1 MDFAQ
6 VQTFLA
12 DDWFS
17 VQDLF
22 KGALY
27 SDATLM
33 NETNTYLVSNEG
45 KMLRPMLSLLVSKAC
60 GNVTD
65 ESKRV
70 AAASELLHN
79 ATLLHDDV
87 LDQSSRRRGVPTVMS
102 MLGSKAS
109 VLAGDFWL
117 VMAVDTILGCRRHTK
132 TLLGMFS
139 HTVKDLVDGEM
150 FQMEK
155 AESADTTRMDYEDMI
170 YLKTATLFET
180 ICCAA
185 AITAGAP
192 RRVGNAVREYGRNLG
207 MAFQIKDDILDYDG
221 ADLGKP
227 VGTDLREGKITLPLL
242 EALDGVEPKRQAEV
256 RRMVKEIP
264 EKEGNVA
271 KVADFVKARNG
282 TALAAV
288 TLQGYVNRAKDA
300 LEPLDWSPAKD
311 WLLKMA
317 DYCAYR
323 TI

>member
-12 DDWFS
+12 DDWID

-22 KGALY
+22 KEALH
-27 SDATLM
+27 SDANLI

-60 GNVTD
+60 GNVTE

-87 LDQSSRRRGVPTVMS
+87 LGQSSRRRGVPTVMS
-102 MLGSKAS
+102 LLGSKAS

-117 VMAVDTILGCRRHTK
+117 VMAVDTILRCRKHSK
-132 TLLGMFS
+132 TLLGMFA
-139 HTVKDLVDGEM
+139 HTVKELVDGEM
-150 FQMEK
+150 LQMEK
-155 AESADTTRMDYEDMI
+155 AESADTTRIDYEDII
-170 YLKTATLFET
+170 YSKTASLFET
-180 ICCAA
+180 ICAAA

-192 RRVGNAVREYGRNLG
+192 GGIEDAVQGYGRYLG
-207 MAFQIKDDILDYDG
+207 MAFQIKDDMLDYEG
-221 ADLGKP
+221 AALGKP

-242 EALDGVEPKRQAEV
+242 EALERAKPERQAEIRQMV
-256 RRMVKEIP
+256 REIP
-264 EKEGNVA
+264 QKEGNVA
-271 KVADFVKARNG
+271 KVAEFVKGRNG
-282 TALAAV
+282 TALAAAV
-288 TLQGYVNRAKDA
+288 LQDYVQKAKDC
-300 LEPLDWSPAKD
+300 LEPLAWSPAKD
-311 WLLKMA
+311 WLLKLA